1 MHNKPYIIVRA
12 KHAVR
17 EHKTAV
23 DVAFVAPSMKAATD
37 LVALLTKCQVI
48 SEDHWPD
55 GMEGEYSP
63 APVYC
68 ISNMG
73 AVSIET
79 LMLSVRPRTAPAAK
93 PPIRRLA
100 QPAQLLLG
108 NGD

>member
-1 MHNKPYIIVRA
+1 MHNKPHIIVRA

-17 EHKTAV
+17 EYKTSV
-23 DVAFVAPSMKAATD
+23 DVAFVAPSMKVATD
-37 LVALLTKCQVI
+37 LVTLLTKCQVI
-48 SEDHWPD
+48 SENHWPD

-63 APVYC
+63 EPVYN
-68 ISNMG
+68 ISAMG

-79 LMLSVRPRTAPAAK
+79 LILSTKPRTAPVNK
-93 PPIRRLA
+93 PSIRRLA